1 MLDIK
6 AQTRAG
12 DARVA
17 SALGR
22 LNLKYEITDNGDFLV
37 PFETESGRSQAAI
50 ICSGTYDF
58 SGQELRAICSTAFTF
73 KEELS
78 SDAANY
84 LLACNHLVKMGAW
97 EIAPAEGNRENGL
110 MVAFRT
116 NVDADLTGEPLLNL
130 IMAVVWSADDLQTKM
145 SDRENN

>member
-17 SALGR
+17 SALGQ
-22 LNLKYEITDNGDFLV
+22 LNLKYEITDDGFFLV
-37 PFETESGRSQAAI
+37 PFETFSGRSQVAI
-50 ICSGTYDF
+50 ICSDTCEF
-58 SGQELRAICSTAFTF
+58 SGQELRAISSIAFTF

-84 LLACNHLVKMGAW
+84 LLACNYVAKVGAW
-97 EIAPAEGNRENGL
+97 TIAPAEGDRDNGL
-110 MVAFRT
+110 MVAF
-116 NVDADLTGEPLLNL
+116 LLL
-130 IMAVVWSADDLQTKM
+130 CLLGVVLHLFHHLLHTYQ
-145 SDRENN
+145 SDHL